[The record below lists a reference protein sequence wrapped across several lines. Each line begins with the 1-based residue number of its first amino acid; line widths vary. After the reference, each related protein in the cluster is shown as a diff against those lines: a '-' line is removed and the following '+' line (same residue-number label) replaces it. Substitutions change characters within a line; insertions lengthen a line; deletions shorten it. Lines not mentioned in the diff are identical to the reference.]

1 MNEVTLPVTVTAN
14 RASVTQQVE
23 KIAPGPISTL
33 APKRNIGSAV

>member
-1 MNEVTLPVTVTAN
+1 MNEVTLPVTVTAI

-33 APKRNIGSAV
+33 VPKRNIGSAV